1 MPGAGGVMTMLL
13 DVAKIR
19 EPHLRIDRTD
29 EPSTFAAEEVYRLV
43 GPVHLTADLR
53 KDHEKIRLTG
63 RIESMLDLSC
73 GRCLDGF
80 RIPVDTTFDLLYL
93 PAAAEPTAVEREVEA
108 DDLGTSYYRDG
119 VVDLA
124 DLVREQIV
132 LALPM
137 KPLCRDAC
145 RGLCVECGTNLN
157 TGTCSCTHQWED
169 PRLAPLKALT
179 RTNDDA

>member
-1 MPGAGGVMTMLL
+1 MTMQL

-29 EPSTFAAEEVYRLV
+29 EASAYPADEDYRIV
-43 GPVHLTADLR
+43 DPVRLTGELR
-53 KDHEKIRLTG
+53 KDHEKIRIAGHVKTSL
-63 RIESMLDLSC
+63 ELACS
-73 GRCLDGF
+73 RCLDGF
-80 RIPVDTTFDLLYL
+80 RVPVDAAFDLMYL
-93 PAAAEPTAVEREVEA
+93 PATSEPTAGEQEVEA

-119 VVDLA
+119 VIDLS
-124 DLVREQIV
+124 DLVREQFF

-137 KPLCRDAC
+137 KPLCQDAC
-145 RGLCVECGTNLN
+145 RGLCPECGTNLN
-157 TGTCSCTHQWED
+157 TGSCACTHAWED

>member
-1 MPGAGGVMTMLL
+1 MTMLL

-29 EPSTFAAEEVYRLV
+29 ESV
-43 GPVHLTADLR
+43 GVRRPTR
-53 KDHEKIRLTG
+53 TTG
-63 RIESMLDLSC
+63 SSSRCASWPTCARITTKSGSPGAWTPRWSSAC
-73 GRCLDGF
+73 SRCLEGF
-80 RIPVDTTFDLLYL
+80 RVPVRAPFDLLFL
-93 PAAAEPTAVEREVEA
+93 PAASEPASPEQEIED

-119 VVDLA
+119 VIDLA
-124 DLVREQIV
+124 DVVREQLS

-137 KPLCRDAC
+137 KPLCQEGC
-145 RGLCVECGTNLN
+145 RGLCPECGTNLN
-157 TGTCSCTHQWED
+157 SGACDCAPRWED

>member
-1 MPGAGGVMTMLL
+1 MTMQL

-29 EPSTFAAEEVYRLV
+29 EPSVFGADEDYRIAE
-43 GPVHLTADLR
+43 PVHLVGAVR
-53 KDHEKIRLTG
+53 KDHEKVRIAG
-63 RIESMLDLSC
+63 RVTTTLELACS
-73 GRCLDGF
+73 RCLEAC
-80 RIPVDTTFDLLYL
+80 RVPVTAAFDLLFL
-93 PAAAEPTAVEREVEA
+93 PATAEPNAPEQEVEE

-119 VVDLA
+119 MIDLA
-124 DLVREQIV
+124 DVVREQLF

-137 KPLCRDAC
+137 KPLCQEAC
-145 RGLCVECGTNLN
+145 KGLCSECGTNLN
-157 TGTCSCTHQWED
+157 TGACDCTHRWDD